1 MGADEAGA
9 VRALKAHPAVMLA
22 MTTEHGWRI
31 IDTAAM
37 GSSHSVW

>member
-1 MGADEAGA
+1 MGADEAG
-9 VRALKAHPAVMLA
+9 VIRALKAHPPLILA

-37 GSSHSVW
+37 GTSPSVG